1 MFYQLLSSLLTKF
14 NIVIV
19 VHELIANV
27 LSTEDE
33 EERERKEIEE
43 IEKHLIRQ
51 KIGKTVSLRLL
62 SLLEGWRVSEKRKK
76 KEKYVKDD

>member
-62 SLLEGWRVSEKRKK
+62 NLLEGWRVSEKRKK

>member
-1 MFYQLLSSLLTKF
+1 M
-14 NIVIV
+14 
-19 VHELIANV
+19 

-43 IEKHLIRQ
+43 IEKHLLRQ

-62 SLLEGWRVSEKRKK
+62 SLLEGWRVSDKRKK
-76 KEKYVKDD
+76 KKSMLKMIE